1 MRRRKVYELDS
12 LFPVHTLQLAPLLAL
27 VSELARNLVDNGKGG
42 DWKGVE
48 DREDG
53 VILSG
58 FHVVVGEILA
68 VSLLENVVV
77 GGFVGLWKE

>member
-27 VSELARNLVDNGKGG
+27 VSELARNLVDSGKGG
-42 DWKGVE
+42 NWKGVV

>member
-27 VSELARNLVDNGKGG
+27 VSELACNLVDGGKGG
-42 DWKGVE
+42 NWKGVV